1 MAAYMGHFLWLLGEV
16 SINEMHHHLQK
27 QLFESHFIYFLLFF
41 CFFCKIDI
49 IARLEELCFNMM
61 LKNMF
66 IIQSTKWPA
75 AVTAE
80 YCSPMSTL

>member
-1 MAAYMGHFLWLLGEV
+1 MRCIIIFKNSYLKVILFL
-16 SINEMHHHLQK
+16 
-27 QLFESHFIYFLLFF
+27 YFLLFF
-41 CFFCKIDI
+41 CFFFLIDI

-66 IIQSTKWPA
+66 IIQSKWPA

>member
-27 QLFESHFIYFLLFF
+27 QLFESHFYIFFLIFRL
-41 CFFCKIDI
+41 FCKIDI
-49 IARLEELCFNMM
+49 IARLEELFFNMM

-66 IIQSTKWPA
+66 IIQSKWPA